1 MKYTI
6 CYFSGTGNSL
16 WSAKRLSSILRD
28 ARIVDISD
36 VSDFKSYEITT
47 EYCIFIY
54 PAYAYEMPLM
64 MQRFIR
70 FVTIK
75 SSYIAALV
83 TYGSSYGG
91 CLGEARRLLRRRG
104 ICLSYAKGIPC
115 VENFIPLF
123 GKQSEKKIIKRTAL
137 QSQTTEKIADDIY
150 NRRTNKVRA
159 VWPLS
164 KLVSLLFRGVRPI
177 FPRLHK
183 VNDKC
188 NGCLLCSRVCP
199 AKCISLK
206 EDGKPRFGKTCEQCQ
221 ACLNICPQNAIKLFR
236 RTPKI
241 PQYIHP
247 EISVRE
253 LCRGKSEEPAQERI
267 SAASK

>member
-16 WSAKRLSSILRD
+16 WSAKRLAYILKD
-28 ARIVDISD
+28 ARIVDICD
-36 VSDFKSYEITT
+36 VSDFKNYEITS

-104 ICLSYAKGIPC
+104 ICLSYANGIPC
-115 VENFIPLF
+115 VENYIPLF
-123 GKQSEKKIIKRTAL
+123 GAQSEQKIIKRTGL
-137 QSQTTEKIADDIY
+137 QQAATEKIADDIY

-159 VWPLS
+159 IWPLS
-164 KLVSLLFRGVRPI
+164 KLVSLLFRGVRPL
-177 FPRLHK
+177 FPKLHK
-183 VNDKC
+183 VTDKC
-188 NGCLLCSRVCP
+188 NGCLLCSKVCP
-199 AKCISLK
+199 SKCISFK
-206 EDGKPRFGKTCEQCQ
+206 DNGKPRFGKACEQCQ
-221 ACLNICPQNAIKLFR
+221 ACLNVCPQNAIKLFR
-236 RTPKI
+236 RDSKVA
-241 PQYIHP
+241 QYIHP
-247 EISVRE
+247 EIRVRE
-253 LCRGKSEEPAQERI
+253 LCRGRAEETAQDNI
-267 SAASK
+267 SAAGK